1 MASEL
6 IDFKKELHQDI
17 ALDAAI
23 AELYPDE
30 SFFDLVSS
38 ILGDAGIVDGMEYA
52 PYRDSTRKIKIDGF
66 SWNELEK
73 VFSGVIIHLGDEP
86 LNVETISRKEI
97 EGFGKRV
104 FKYLSEATSR
114 QFRDSLDVSSV
125 GKNTADFLSS
135 IQSEVLKYRVIL
147 ITDSVVSDRVKNI
160 QIEAVNEMPTSIEVW
175 DLERLMKLVQSA
187 HETEEFTVDF
197 STSAQNVQVIEAS
210 RLPNGSVTYM
220 GIMPATVLAKIY
232 GDYGQRLL
240 ESNVRTFLDFRAGP
254 NKAMKQG
261 LVLEPEKF
269 FSYNNGLTITA
280 SSASIENINGVSV
293 IRDLDN
299 MQIVNGGQTTATIY
313 FTPNELGGLDTEQ
326 GKLLYRD
333 VDLSKVSVQ
342 MKLTVMNVDDFEFAN
357 NYKADISR
365 FANFQ
370 TAVNAG
376 DLSSNSPFHKD
387 IERLSRRTSMPIGEL
402 GFPTKW
408 FYERA
413 RGQYSTK
420 KRGLSAVGLKKF
432 TQEFPKA
439 QVFTK
444 DMLNKYEVTWQM
456 QPHIVKKGTTPARN
470 FLMSQVK
477 ASYSKDPSYRV
488 ETDYFQDLIS
498 KMILFK
504 EVDKAVL
511 KSDWYKAESGLKAEA
526 VTYSIALVRKTLI
539 AKGLDINLAYIYQNQ
554 TTSDQ
559 LKNTIVE
566 VAGVIRRNI
575 MNSQFRAGSGNVSEF
590 CRNENGWKR
599 IQMIDI
605 DIDSLMYPDVV
616 NSDEQKEIEAEMEQ
630 VGEASAHMSDYE
642 KVMAVPADE
651 WQKLASHNLRSY
663 RLESP
668 QVNLPSKCAQM
679 HRGGRALTEKQLGFV
694 LKIYDEAKSAGF
706 EYGRT

>member
-1 MASEL
+1 MASDIFEY
-6 IDFKKELHQDI
+6 KEELHQDI
-17 ALDAAI
+17 ALDSAI
-23 AELYPDE
+23 AELYPEE

-38 ILGDAGIVDGMEYA
+38 VLSDAGIVDDMEYA
-52 PYRDSTRKIKIDGF
+52 PFRDTPRGMKLDGF

-73 VFSGVIIHLGDEP
+73 VFCGVIVHLGEDP
-86 LNVETISRKEI
+86 FDIETISRKEI
-97 EGFGKRV
+97 EAFGKRV
-104 FKYLSEATSR
+104 FKYLSEATST
-114 QFRDSLDVSSV
+114 QFRESLDVSSI
-125 GKNTADFLSS
+125 GKSTADFLSS
-135 IQSEVLKYRVIL
+135 IQSEILKYRVIL

-160 QIEAVNEMPTSIEVW
+160 QIESVNETPTSIEVW

-197 STSAQNVQVIEAS
+197 SSSKKKVQVIEAS
-210 RLPNGSVTYM
+210 RLANGAVTYM
-220 GIMPATVLAKIY
+220 GIMPATVLSKIY

-280 SSASIENINGVSV
+280 SSASIENENGVKV
-293 IRDLDN
+293 IRALEN

-313 FTPNELGGLDTEQ
+313 FTPNETGGLDTDQ

-333 VDLSKVSVQ
+333 VQLDKVSVQ

-357 NYKADISR
+357 TYKADISK

-387 IERLSRRTSMPIGEL
+387 MERLSRRTSMPIGDL
-402 GFPTKW
+402 GYPTKW

-420 KRGLSAVGLKKF
+420 KRGLSTSGLKKF
-432 TQEFPKA
+432 IQEYPKA

-444 DMLNKYEVTWQM
+444 DLLNKYEVTWQM
-456 QPHIVKKGTTPARN
+456 HPHIVKKGTTPARN
-470 FLMSQVK
+470 FLMSQFK
-477 ASYSKDPSYRV
+477 AKYLKDPSMRIEV
-488 ETDYFQDLIS
+488 DYYQDLIS

-504 EVDKAVL
+504 QVDKAVL
-511 KSDWYKAESGLKAEA
+511 KSDWYRAETGLKAEA
-526 VTYSIALVRKTLI
+526 VTYSIALVRKKLVDQ
-539 AKGLDINLAYIYQNQ
+539 GFDINLEFIYQNQ
-554 TTSDQ
+554 NISDQ
-559 LKNTIVE
+559 LRDSIVAA
-566 VAGVIRRNI
+566 AGVIRRNI
-575 MNSQFRAGSGNVSEF
+575 MNSHFRAGSGNVSEF

-605 DIDSLMYPDVV
+605 DVSSLKNPDVI
-616 NSDEQKEIEAEMEQ
+616 NCEEKRDIEDNKTQ
-630 VGEASAHMSDYE
+630 VGAASAHMSDYDR
-642 KVMAVPADE
+642 VIAISAGE
-651 WQKLASHNLRSY
+651 WQKLASYNLQSY

-679 HRGGRALTEKQLGFV
+679 HRGGRVLSEKQLSYV
-694 LKIYDEAKSAGF
+694 LKIYNEAKSGGF